1 MSKANNNEA
10 INRLVSEDRLDK
22 MIVLAPPATWI
33 SIAGAF
39 VIIAGLLIWG
49 FFGSLP
55 TSVDAH
61 GIFMNSAGSSEV
73 FSQKEGFVLNVYV
86 KAGDRI
92 SQGDILATLGT
103 EDEMFQLKQYDTRIQ
118 YVEAMTFDSEYDIV
132 SADTQEMANIKL
144 RARGT
149 DKDYETRQAELTL
162 KKEKLQN
169 MANDIANKEAVML
182 QYKEQYFSSL
192 NVSDDQR
199 QIAYNEASTAYSEQQ
214 SVYEAAKNKYIT
226 AKENYYA
233 LKETFEAKY
242 KNYDQSEHS
251 EEENAAYET
260 EKEQVANALKQADDY
275 EALMN
280 QESQKLSEANTRLEE
295 ARKAYLEYL
304 NSLSDVQSKN
314 ISASTEYNE
323 ALNDYTTAKNQYQAL
338 SDEIDMLQQQV
349 LIAQG
354 NSQDSSED
362 YLAQFN
368 NMKSAVLMDLKSQ
381 REAILNTASRGD
393 IRSAVDGEIYDISLY
408 PGEAVARGGKVATLL
423 TEGGKGNT
431 VVCYVSVDD
440 IKKIHTGMEAYVYP
454 STVKQEEYGH
464 IEGVVTELSSHVAS
478 EDGMLK
484 QLGSESLVAD
494 FSKNGPVVEVRCSLA
509 EDENTVSGYRWSSN
523 RGVAIELESGT
534 MISAKI
540 ITESKSPID
549 LFIPYMREKLSMETD
564 GTE

>member
-33 SIAGAF
+33 SVAGAF

-61 GIFMNSAGSSEV
+61 GIFMNSSGSSEV

-251 EEENAAYET
+251 EAENAAYET

-295 ARKAYLEYL
+295 ARKEYLEYL
-304 NSLSDVQSKN
+304 NSLSDVQAKN
-314 ISASTEYNE
+314 IIASTEYNE

-349 LIAQG
+349 LIAEG

-368 NMKSAVLMDLKSQ
+368 NLKSAVLMDLKSQ

-423 TEGGKGNT
+423 TAGGKGNT

-440 IKKIHTGMEAYVYP
+440 IKKIHEGMEAYVYP

-484 QLGSESLVAD
+484 QLGSESLVTD

-523 RGVAIELESGT
+523 RGDAIALESGT
-534 MISAKI
+534 MIFAKI
-540 ITESKSPID
+540 ITENKSPID
-549 LFIPYMREKLSMETD
+549 LFIPYMREKLSMETA

>member
-33 SIAGAF
+33 SVAGAF

-251 EEENAAYET
+251 EAENAAYET

-295 ARKAYLEYL
+295 ARKEYLEYL
-304 NSLSDVQSKN
+304 NSLSDVQAKN
-314 ISASTEYNE
+314 IIASTEYNE

-349 LIAQG
+349 LIAEG

-368 NMKSAVLMDLKSQ
+368 NLKSAVLMDLKSQ

-423 TEGGKGNT
+423 TAGGKGNT

-440 IKKIHTGMEAYVYP
+440 IKKIHEGMEAYVYP

-484 QLGSESLVAD
+484 QLGSESLVTD

-523 RGVAIELESGT
+523 RGDAIALESGT
-534 MISAKI
+534 MIFAKI
-540 ITESKSPID
+540 ITENKSPID
-549 LFIPYMREKLSMETD
+549 LFIPYMREKLSMETA